1 MSSTS
6 QLNIKNP
13 ETRRLATELSRLTGE
28 TVTEAI
34 TTALRER
41 LERETRARR
50 RHGMAERLMAIGRH
64 AASLPVLDPSH
75 PDDMLYD
82 ESGLPK

>member
-1 MSSTS
+1 MSSAS

-41 LERETRARR
+41 LDRERRARR
-50 RHGMAERLMAIGRH
+50 REGMAERLMAIGRH
-64 AASLPVLDPSH
+64 AAALPVLDPRH

-82 ESGLPK
+82 ETGLPK